1 MKIHIDVIGILK
13 EDFGSMPEQSYFI
26 ETIYGNGG
34 VVVKDDVVSETSS
47 LYSWMI
53 GRKWGEVLKELIKS
67 NSLRKYEIFLG
78 EEYD

>member
-1 MKIHIDVIGILK
+1 
-13 EDFGSMPEQSYFI
+13 MPEQSYFI